1 MTAVPS
7 VKGMMGDIVYY
18 QCTMSAKDLVART
31 QNATD
36 YFSEEDW
43 TEMGVD
49 GKMQREVHP
58 RYLQKIAPYLLRSK
72 KRFFNSIVVLLDDDL
87 CRFKS
92 MDDYSLVDG
101 R

>member
-58 RYLQKIAPYLLRSK
+58 RYLQKLHLTYLDQK
-72 KRFFNSIVVLLDDDL
+72 KDFLILL
-87 CRFKS
+87 
-92 MDDYSLVDG
+92 
-101 R
+101 

>member
-7 VKGMMGDIVYY
+7 VRGQMGNIKYY

-43 TEMGVD
+43 EEMGVA
-49 GKMQREVHP
+49 GKMQREINP
-58 RYLQKIAPYLLRSK
+58 RYLQNLKPS
-72 KRFFNSIVVLLDDDL
+72 
-87 CRFKS
+87 
-92 MDDYSLVDG
+92 
-101 R
+101 